1 MKRQRQLLVAAGGAA
16 TRVATGLIAWAL
28 VAIIAACSPSPSLPP
43 SAAPI
48 SSATPDASSDASPSA
63 SAGGTTVVRAYFY
76 LDGPMGSAG
85 LVPVAREIPEQLT
98 VGTAALEALL
108 AGPTNDE
115 TAAGV
120 ASAVPAGS
128 RLLGLAIADGVATVD
143 LSTEFDSGGGSTS
156 IFVRLGQVIYT
167 LTQFPTVQ
175 AVRFQIDGRLVT
187 VFSSEGLIIDSPLGR
202 SDNDDVLPAIFVDRP
217 AFGATLGNPARISGS
232 ANVFEAAFLITI
244 LDGNGARLAE
254 VPAMATC
261 GTGCR
266 GTFDVTIAYSV
277 TEAGWGT
284 LRAWDASARDGS
296 PENVRDYPVWL
307 TPAE

>member
-1 MKRQRQLLVAAGGAA
+1 
-16 TRVATGLIAWAL
+16 
-28 VAIIAACSPSPSLPP
+28 
-43 SAAPI
+43 
-48 SSATPDASSDASPSA
+48 
-63 SAGGTTVVRAYFY
+63 VRAYFY
-76 LDGPMGSAG
+76 LDGPIGSAG
-85 LVPVAREIPEQLT
+85 LVPVVREIPQQPT
-98 VGTAALEALL
+98 VGTAAMEALL
-108 AGPTNDE
+108 AGPTSDE

-128 RLLGLAIADGVATVD
+128 RLLGLSIADGVASVD
-143 LSTEFDSGGGSTS
+143 LSGEFESGGGSTS

-175 AVRFQIDGRLVT
+175 AVRFQIDGRPVT
-187 VFSSEGLIIDSPLGR
+187 VFSSEGLIIDGPLGR
-202 SDNDDVLPAIFVDRP
+202 SDNDDVLPAILVDRP
-217 AFGATLGNPARISGS
+217 AFGATLGNPARITGS

-244 LDGNGARLAE
+244 LGGNGARLAE

-277 TEAGWGT
+277 AEAGWGT